1 MHLTNDHY
9 SNQLVW
15 LIGFG
20 WLLHSLDS
28 VRRRDAFTSTS
39 LVAPKTAI
47 WVSSSNP
54 STVTQARPCVY
65 NQTQLQSTRK
75 VSNAFHRKLI

>member
-20 WLLHSLDS
+20 RLLYSLDS

-39 LVAPKTAI
+39 LVAPNTAI
-47 WVSSSNP
+47 WASSSYP
-54 STVTQARPCVY
+54 STVTQARSCVY
-65 NQTQLQSTRK
+65 NQT
-75 VSNAFHRKLI
+75 